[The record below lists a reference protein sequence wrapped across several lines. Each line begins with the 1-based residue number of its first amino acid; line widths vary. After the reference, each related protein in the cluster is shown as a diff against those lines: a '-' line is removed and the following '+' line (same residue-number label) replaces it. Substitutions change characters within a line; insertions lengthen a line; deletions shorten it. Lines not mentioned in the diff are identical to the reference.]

1 MYRRGQGIY
10 KPADLTYFIN
20 ELRRAS
26 RRGSRANFWHVL
38 RLYLQQRPKRS

>member
-20 ELRRAS
+20 ELRTAS
-26 RRGSRANFWHVL
+26 RRGSRANLWHSL
-38 RLYLQQRPKRS
+38 RIYLQQRAKRS